1 MFSPFADPLL
11 AAAQCRL
18 SPLRPSPSRPKL
30 CRELRRAF
38 PASPCVSRFHAS
50 AAVKQTAFLVRSDAQ
65 STCGKAPP
73 SSMSCRETAAPWL
86 IRYGVAHLLSCAAT
100 SMIDRGRR
108 LTDEAFRTRVGK
120 PSAGS
125 SGWLFHSSR
134 LCGTPELCC
143 GPQIGAAERL
153 GSIPGPDPNRSWAT
167 IQVIFCVP
175 ELCKTHDRALAR
187 SARGIPVRSGDGL
200 STASPATEKSA
211 ATALAWPAPS
221 STTIRPFAASSR
233 PASAVI
239 VR

>member
-120 PSAGS
+120 LSAGS
-125 SGWLFHSSR
+125 SGWLFHVFAPVWHSGALLRASNRRGRASR
-134 LCGTPELCC
+134 VDSC
-143 GPQIGAAERL
+143 R
-153 GSIPGPDPNRSWAT
+153 DPNRSWAT
-167 IQVIFCVP
+167 IQAIFCVP
-175 ELCKTHDRALAR
+175 ELCKTHDQSLAR
-187 SARGIPVRSGDGL
+187 SARGMPVRSGYGL
-200 STASPATEKSA
+200 STASPAAEKSA
-211 ATALAWPAPS
+211 VTAPA
-221 STTIRPFAASSR
+221 
-233 PASAVI
+233 
-239 VR
+239 